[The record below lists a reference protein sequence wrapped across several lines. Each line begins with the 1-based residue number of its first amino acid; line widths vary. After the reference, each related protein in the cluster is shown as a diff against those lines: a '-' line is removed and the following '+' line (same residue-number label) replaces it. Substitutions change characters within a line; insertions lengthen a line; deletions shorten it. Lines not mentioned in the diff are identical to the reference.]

1 MPRGYDPY
9 NDPYSD
15 RIGELIRA
23 RGDIAARGALESG
36 DIWGRGI
43 QNIAGQLGAGVQQ
56 YAQQREQKRQAE
68 EMSKRD
74 AVWTSYIE
82 SGEWQKDPNAAY
94 GVARK
99 IWGPKAGEQMAG
111 LQAVQ
116 KMATEGQAKP
126 NPEQDAKDLGAV
138 AGALMGMAP
147 GGRARWYPVARA
159 AVIKKYPEAAESL
172 PEQYDSSVDELIG
185 PIAAQY
191 GGAKKEEGFTLG
203 EGQVRYGPG
212 GEIIAKGPEKA
223 PVSGKKYEVTVAG
236 PGGQPIKKLVTEEEL
251 AGGVPEYQKPETDI
265 EARQIRAEERRTERE
280 KEKAKEESLAVA
292 KESDTQVK
300 SAFSAMEQALGE
312 MEKYSGMK
320 AMTSPLEAA
329 NARQQYEA
337 AAQAFAATLS
347 RATGDTRISDLDRR
361 AYAGLLAYTGGG
373 STLLNI
379 TRPDLA
385 RKRLD
390 EAKKFFGAAA
400 KTRQGGDG
408 TAGGG
413 GTAAPTQIQSVAD
426 YEALPA
432 GAEYID
438 PNGQRRRKGR

>member
-1 MPRGYDPY
+1 MPTRYDPY

-23 RGDIAARGALESG
+23 RGDIAARQALESG

-56 YAQQREQKRQAE
+56 YAQQREKEKEAKKETARGRAWN
-68 EMSKRD
+68 D
-74 AVWTSYIE
+74 YIQ
-82 SGEWQKDPNAAY
+82 SGQWQKDPAGAYKAAVHIWGHQKAAEQMKGVEAAY
-94 GVARK
+94 
-99 IWGPKAGEQMAG
+99 
-111 LQAVQ
+111 
-116 KMATEGQAKP
+116 KMATEGKTT
-126 NPEQDAKDLGAV
+126 PEQDQKRIGAI
-138 AGALMGMAP
+138 ATALDEGNDADIARMWP
-147 GGRARWYPVARA
+147 TVRAVVSRGFGDETGTALEEQWDPSMRERY
-159 AVIKKYPEAAESL
+159 IKPLKKAYGES
-172 PEQYDSSVDELIG
+172 
-185 PIAAQY
+185 
-191 GGAKKEEGFTLG
+191 KKEEGFTLG

-212 GEIIAKGPEKA
+212 GEVIAKGPEKA
-223 PVSGKKYEVTVAG
+223 PASGKKYEVTVPG
-236 PGGQPIKKLVTEEEL
+236 PGGQPIKKLITEEEL

-265 EARQIRAEERRTERE
+265 EARQIRAEERKTERE
-280 KEKAKEESLAVA
+280 KQEAEQKSLAIA
-292 KESDTQVK
+292 KESDIQVK

-312 MEKYSGMK
+312 MEKYSGTK

-400 KTRQGGDG
+400 KTRQGAG
-408 TAGGG
+408 TS
-413 GTAAPTQIQSVAD
+413 TPAAPKVGAVEDGYRFKGGDPAD
-426 YEALPA
+426 PSSWEK
-432 GAEYID
+432 
-438 PNGQRRRKGR
+438 Q